1 MKLDDVI
8 ARIQA
13 HRAELLDGIGVEALH
28 VFGSVARGDA
38 KDDSDVDILVDMTG
52 ERTFDRYF
60 TLKERLEALL
70 GTKVDVVMRDALR
83 PAWRRVIEEEAVRVA

>member
-1 MKLDDVI
+1 
-8 ARIQA
+8 
-13 HRAELLDGIGVEALH
+13 LLEGAGIEALH
-28 VFGSVARGDA
+28 VFGSVARGEA
-38 KDDSDVDILVDMTG
+38 RPHSDVDILVDMTG

-70 GTKVDVVMRDALR
+70 GTRDDVVMRDALR